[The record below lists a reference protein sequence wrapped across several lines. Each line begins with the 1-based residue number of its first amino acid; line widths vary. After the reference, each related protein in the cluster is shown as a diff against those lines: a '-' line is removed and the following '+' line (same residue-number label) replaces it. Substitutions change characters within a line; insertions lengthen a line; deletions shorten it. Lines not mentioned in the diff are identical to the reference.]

1 MPADFNEMQKRPW
14 ADDPLRVAAPRT
26 VEDTGL
32 PFQLLV
38 ELTCKILFQR
48 GQVKLNDLSS
58 HLKLPLSVLDPVI
71 AFLRTEH
78 LIEMQR
84 RGISNTDA
92 DIVYNLTDT
101 GRARAADFA
110 RRDSYAGAAPVTFRD
125 YAERVR
131 AFSIAQMRI
140 KRSDIRN
147 VFDGIVANPAVL
159 DQLGAAMNSGRA
171 IFVHGPAGSGKTY
184 LAERLNGL
192 LNGLIAVPHALLV
205 DGDII
210 PVYDPVVHC
219 TIEDSAPPGTL
230 FDRRAP
236 RDQRWIRSKRPTVI
250 TGGEL
255 TLEMLDLRFDP
266 TTRLYQAPPHL
277 KANGGIFIIDDLGR
291 QRCSPVELMN
301 RWIVPMDR
309 QVDYLSLQNGYKF
322 PVPFDVVVVF
332 SSNLPPDSLADGSFL
347 RRLGYKIHVGP
358 LQPEQYETVFRQ
370 VCQRYSVPFDPE
382 TFAWLMRHHH
392 LQQRP
397 LMACY
402 PRDLVSQ
409 LRDLAA
415 YEGRLPTLDVG
426 SLEWA
431 WNNYFAAV

>member
-1 MPADFNEMQKRPW
+1 MPADFEETSKRAW
-14 ADDPLRVAAPRT
+14 ADDPLRVPAPRT
-26 VEDTGL
+26 VEETGL
-32 PFQLLV
+32 PFLLLV
-38 ELTCKILFQR
+38 ELTAKILYQR
-48 GQVKLNDLSS
+48 GQIKLNELAG

-71 AFLRTEH
+71 GFMRTEK
-78 LIEMQR
+78 LTEMVR
-84 RGISNTDA
+84 RGTSNTDA
-92 DIVYNLTDT
+92 DIMYNLTDT
-101 GRARAADFA
+101 GRARAAEFV
-110 RRDSYAGAAPVTFRD
+110 RRDAYAGAAPVTFSD

-131 AFSIAQMRI
+131 AHSVAQMRV
-140 KRSDIRN
+140 KREHIRK
-147 VFDGIVANPAVL
+147 VFDGIVASPAVL

-171 IFVHGPAGSGKTY
+171 IFIHGPAGSGKTY

-192 LNGLIAVPHALLV
+192 LQGQIAVPHALLV

-210 PVYDPVVHC
+210 PVFDPVLHTAV
-219 TIEDSAPPGTL
+219 EDNPPPGML
-230 FDRRAP
+230 FDRRTP
-236 RDQRWIRSKRPTVI
+236 RDQRWVRSERPAVI

-255 TLEMLDLRFDP
+255 TLDALDLRFDP
-266 TTRLYQAPPHL
+266 ATRLYQAPPHL

-322 PVPFDVVVVF
+322 PVPFDVVVIF
-332 SSNLPPDSLADGSFL
+332 SSNMPPESLADGSFL
-347 RRLGYKIHVGP
+347 RRLGYKIHIGP

-370 VCQRYSVPFDPE
+370 VCQRYSVPFEAE
-382 TFAWLMRHHH
+382 TFAWLMRHHQLH
-392 LQQRP
+392 EKP
-397 LMACY
+397 FMACY

-415 YEGRLPTLDVG
+415 YEGRLPTLDIA

-431 WNNYFAAV
+431 WNNYFSAV

>member
-1 MPADFNEMQKRPW
+1 MPADFEDQNKRPW
-14 ADDPLRVAAPRT
+14 AEDPLRVPAPRT

-38 ELTCKILFQR
+38 ELISKILYQR
-48 GQVKLNDLSS
+48 GQIKLNDLAA
-58 HLKLPLSVLDPVI
+58 HLKLPLSVLDPLI
-71 AFLRTEH
+71 GFMRTEH
-78 LIEMQR
+78 LIEMMR

-92 DIVYNLTDT
+92 DIVYNLTDN
-101 GRARAADFA
+101 GRLRAADFV
-110 RRDSYAGAAPVTFRD
+110 RRDSYAGAAPVTFSD
-125 YAERVR
+125 YADRVR
-131 AFSIAQMRI
+131 AHSVAQMRI
-140 KRSDIRN
+140 KREHIRQ
-147 VFDGIVANPAVL
+147 VFDGIVASPAVL

-171 IFVHGPAGSGKTY
+171 IFIHGPAGSGKTY

-192 LNGLIAVPHALLV
+192 LNGQVAVPHALLV

-210 PVYDPVVHC
+210 PVYDPVVHAS
-219 TIEDSAPPGTL
+219 IEDNAPPGML

-236 RDQRWIRSKRPTVI
+236 RDQRWVRSKRPAVLC
-250 TGGEL
+250 GGEL
-255 TLEMLDLRFDP
+255 TLDMLDLRFDP
-266 TTRLYQAPPHL
+266 ATRLYQAPPHL

-332 SSNLPPDSLADGSFL
+332 SSNLPPDHLADGSFL

-358 LQPEQYETVFRQ
+358 LLPDQYETVFRQ
-370 VCQRYSVPFDPE
+370 VCQRYSVPFDADSF
-382 TFAWLMRHHH
+382 TWLMQRHT
-392 LQQRP
+392 QQERP

-402 PRDLVSQ
+402 PRDLISQ

-415 YEGRLPTLDVG
+415 YEGRLPTLDVA
-426 SLEWA
+426 SLDWA
-431 WNNYFAAV
+431 WNNYFAAA

>member
-1 MPADFNEMQKRPW
+1 MPADFEESSKRAW
-14 ADDPLRVAAPRT
+14 ADDPLRVPAPRT
-26 VEDTGL
+26 VEETGL
-32 PFQLLV
+32 PFLLLV
-38 ELTCKILFQR
+38 ELTAKILYQR
-48 GQVKLNDLSS
+48 GQVKLNELGS

-71 AFLRTEH
+71 AFMRTEK
-78 LIEMQR
+78 LTEMVR
-84 RGISNTDA
+84 RGVSNTDA

-101 GRARAADFA
+101 GRARAADFV
-110 RRDSYAGAAPVTFRD
+110 RRDAYAGPAPVTFSD

-131 AFSIAQMRI
+131 AHSVAQMRV
-140 KRSDIRN
+140 KREHIRK
-147 VFDGIVANPAVL
+147 VFDGIVAYPAVL

-192 LNGLIAVPHALLV
+192 LQGQIAVPHALLV

-210 PVYDPVVHC
+210 PIFDPVVH
-219 TIEDSAPPGTL
+219 TAIDDMAPPGML
-230 FDRRAP
+230 FDRRTP
-236 RDQRWIRSKRPTVI
+236 RDQRWVRSERPAVI
-250 TGGEL
+250 CGGEL
-255 TLEMLDLRFDP
+255 TLEALDLRFDP
-266 TTRLYQAPPHL
+266 ATRLYQAPPHL

-322 PVPFDVVVVF
+322 PVPFDVVVIF
-332 SSNLPPDSLADGSFL
+332 SSNLPPESLADGSFL

-370 VCQRYSVPFDPE
+370 VCQRYSVPFEAE
-382 TFAWLMRHHH
+382 TFAWLLRQHQMHEK
-392 LQQRP
+392 P
-397 LMACY
+397 FMACY

-415 YEGRLPTLDVG
+415 YEGRLPTLDVA

-431 WNNYFAAV
+431 WNNYFSEA